1 MALPLLGITM
11 GDPAGVGPEVIVKA
25 LSPHPGL
32 YRRLRPLVL
41 GDPAILS
48 RTIKQLKSPLE
59 LHLLKTAQINDLPQ
73 LSCPLGKIPL
83 LALSNLNPNKVSPG
97 HPDRS
102 SGRVVVNYLKKA
114 VELARKGKISAIVTA
129 PISKEAMNRAG
140 YHYPGHTEFLAEL
153 TNTKSYTMMLTVR
166 LLKVVL
172 ATIDCPLVEVPKEL
186 SRNGIVKNIEVGTE
200 SLLLF
205 FGIARPRIGVAALNP
220 HAGEGGL
227 LGVEELKLIGPA
239 VRQARQKG
247 IEVSG
252 PLPADT
258 LFYFA
263 VKGQFDA
270 IICMYHDQGL
280 IPLKMLHFTDAVN
293 VTLGLP
299 IIRTSVDHGT
309 AYGIAGKGIADPASM
324 IAALKLAARMARIK
338 EKGSG
343 K

>member
-25 LSPHPGL
+25 LSHSGL
-32 YRRLRPLVL
+32 YRRFRPLIL

-48 RTIKQLKSPLE
+48 RTIEELKAPLE
-59 LHLLKTAQINDLPQ
+59 LHLLRATQINDLPH
-73 LSCPLGKIPL
+73 LSRAPGRIPL
-83 LALSNLNPNKVSPG
+83 LALSNLNPKKVSPG
-97 HPDRS
+97 HPDHS
-102 SGRVVVNYLKKA
+102 SGKVVVNYLKKA
-114 VELARKGKISAIVTA
+114 VDLALKGKISAIVTA

-153 TNTKSYTMMLTVR
+153 TNTKSYAMMLTGR
-166 LLKVVL
+166 LLKVIL
-172 ATIDCPLVEVPKEL
+172 ATIHCPLEEVPKRL
-186 SRNGIVKNIEVGTE
+186 SRKGIIKTIEIASE
-200 SLLLF
+200 SLQVF
-205 FGIARPRIGVAALNP
+205 FGTPHPRIGVAALNP

-227 LGVEELKLIGPA
+227 LGEQELKLIGPA
-239 VRQARQKG
+239 VRQAQQKG

-252 PLPADT
+252 PHPADT

-263 VKGQFDA
+263 IKGQYDA
-270 IICMYHDQGL
+270 IVCMYHDQGL

-324 IAALKLAARMARIK
+324 IAALKLAAKMARTK

>member
-1 MALPLLGITM
+1 
-11 GDPAGVGPEVIVKA
+11 
-25 LSPHPGL
+25 
-32 YRRLRPLVL
+32 
-41 GDPAILS
+41 
-48 RTIKQLKSPLE
+48 
-59 LHLLKTAQINDLPQ
+59 
-73 LSCPLGKIPL
+73 
-83 LALSNLNPNKVSPG
+83 
-97 HPDRS
+97 
-102 SGRVVVNYLKKA
+102 
-114 VELARKGKISAIVTA
+114 
-129 PISKEAMNRAG
+129 MNRAG
-140 YHYPGHTEFLAEL
+140 YHYPGLTEFLAEL
-153 TNTKSYTMMLTVR
+153 TNTKSYTMMLTGR

-172 ATIDCPLVEVPKEL
+172 ATIHCPLEEVPKKL
-186 SRNGIVKNIEVGTE
+186 SRKGIIKTIELASE
-200 SLLLF
+200 SLQVF

-227 LGVEELKLIGPA
+227 LGEQELKIIKPA

-324 IAALKLAARMARIK
+324 IAALKLAAKMARIK